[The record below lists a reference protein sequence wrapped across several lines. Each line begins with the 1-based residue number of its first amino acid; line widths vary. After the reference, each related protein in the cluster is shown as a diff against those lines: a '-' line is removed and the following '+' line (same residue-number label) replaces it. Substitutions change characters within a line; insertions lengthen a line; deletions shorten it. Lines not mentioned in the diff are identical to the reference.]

1 MKTLETNLI
10 SIVPDIG
17 KVESRLIDAID
28 LSSYEENTTD
38 TTTEEVSI
46 EDKSAEAVIDVNT
59 TPTQPKTI
67 PVSEE

>member
-1 MKTLETNLI
+1 MKKLESSLI

-28 LSSYEENTTD
+28 LSSYEENTTE
-38 TTTEEVSI
+38 TASEEVSI
-46 EDKSAEAVIDVNT
+46 KDTSAKAVINT
-59 TPTQPKTI
+59 STTLAQTKTI